1 MDKAMNDFLITKTF
15 ITETVLNSI
24 ENSIWK
30 SFRASMYD
38 TLFNTTGYAVR
49 FNALRNLTIAALTD
63 RSSRAIVG
71 SVFAASENA
80 TRDYFE
86 T

>member
-1 MDKAMNDFLITKTF
+1 MNDFLITKTF

-24 ENSIWK
+24 ENSRRKI
-30 SFRASMYD
+30 FRASIYD
-38 TLFNTTGYAVR
+38 TLVNTTGYAVR